1 MILFQKK
8 PLINIDIGNRKFSS
22 FIAKVDF
29 TICILDMHMCSICVC
44 IVFMYSNLL
53 SWIYHLCICKEK
65 IKSSYHDV
73 GVSGCCTGTKAGGTE
88 LRTSTRLHRAQGGS
102 PKNIRSRD
110 PQCGIRTG
118 SQVNPMVKLM
128 TAIGLER
135 VGRNF
140 SSVLTFY
147 CSFCVTALCK
157 IITKQTRVTWISLQ
171 VSRQCP
177 PGPMSTNSIS
187 CRIFGKINFVRKTL
201 WEAVF
206 CLTTCHLRVNKGPIG
221 TKLALKP
228 VMGAAG
234 EESILLQNK
243 ILQ

>member
-1 MILFQKK
+1 MSEYLAAA
-8 PLINIDIGNRKFSS
+8 PEPRR
-22 FIAKVDF
+22 
-29 TICILDMHMCSICVC
+29 
-44 IVFMYSNLL
+44 
-53 SWIYHLCICKEK
+53 
-65 IKSSYHDV
+65 V
-73 GVSGCCTGTKAGGTE
+73 GQNWGLARGCTGHRVA
-88 LRTSTRLHRAQGGS
+88 LHPQWA
-102 PKNIRSRD
+102 KNIRSRD

-140 SSVLTFY
+140 NISSKISSVLTFY

-187 CRIFGKINFVRKTL
+187 CGIFGKINFVRKKLCEKHRFVWQLVT
-201 WEAVF
+201 WE
-206 CLTTCHLRVNKGPIG
+206 
-221 TKLALKP
+221 
-228 VMGAAG
+228 
-234 EESILLQNK
+234 
-243 ILQ
+243 